1 MFLRINNVLSL
12 AVSAMEIGAKRYK
25 DTFVH
30 FQITGNQQAEEKA
43 QHLQYLEILV
53 LNKKLK
59 LS

>member
-1 MFLRINNVLSL
+1 
-12 AVSAMEIGAKRYK
+12 MEIGAKRYK